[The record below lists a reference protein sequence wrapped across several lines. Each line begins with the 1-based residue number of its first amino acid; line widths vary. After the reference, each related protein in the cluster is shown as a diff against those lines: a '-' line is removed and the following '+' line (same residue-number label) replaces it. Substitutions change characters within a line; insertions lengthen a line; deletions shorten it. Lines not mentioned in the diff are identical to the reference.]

1 VRLLRQ
7 FFGLLALNVAGI
19 AERLGAALTIVIGVT
34 CAVAVLVA
42 MLAMGV
48 GARNEELGNARDDRV
63 VFTMTGA
70 GGFQSSIPRD
80 EAATVSE
87 LAGIRKDAA
96 GRPLVSLHAFIPMEA
111 HRRAT
116 GVRIFFPLVGVS
128 ANLAELTPELQ
139 LTAGRM
145 FRPGLHELV
154 ASEACVRQFT
164 GFELGEKRSI
174 GAIEWPIVGQFTLG
188 STHNC
193 VVFTDVET
201 LLTTLGRNAYNQVTA
216 TLDSPAALATVR
228 KALQAD
234 PTLHL
239 EVKREREQTE
249 DDFKQ
254 LNALLNFVAYF
265 VGSIMAVAATL
276 GAVNSLYAIVDSRRR
291 ELATLR
297 AIGFRG
303 LPIIASV
310 LCESILLALPGALLG
325 AALAWLFCNG
335 MAASPFGFSFQLSV
349 TWQLVLV
356 GIVWALV
363 MGVIGGVL
371 PALRAAR
378 VSVTAALRAI

>member
-1 VRLLRQ
+1 MHPLKQ
-7 FFGLLALNVAGI
+7 FFGLFAVNIAGI
-19 AERLGAALTIVIGVT
+19 AQRLGSALTIVIGVT
-34 CAVAVLVA
+34 CAVAVLVS

-48 GARNEELGNARDDRV
+48 GARNEELGSARDDRV
-63 VFTMTGA
+63 VFTSTGA
-70 GGFQSSIPRD
+70 QGFESSIPRD

-87 LAGIRKDAA
+87 LPGIRKDAA
-96 GRPLVSLHAFIPMEA
+96 GRPMVSFNAFVPIEA

-116 GVRIFFPLVGVS
+116 GVRIFFPMIGTTS
-128 ANLAELTPELQ
+128 NSAELNPELQ

-145 FRPGLHELV
+145 FRPGMHELI
-154 ASEACVRQFT
+154 AGNACVRQFT

-174 GAIEWPIVGQFTLG
+174 RAIDWPIVGLFDLG
-188 STHNC
+188 NTHNC

-201 LLTTLGRNAYNQVTA
+201 LLTTFGRNSYNRLTA
-216 TLDSPAALATVR
+216 MLNSPAAFATVR
-228 KALQAD
+228 DALQAD

-239 EVKREREQTE
+239 EVQPEREATE
-249 DDFKQ
+249 KDFRQ
-254 LNALLNFVAYF
+254 LNALLSFVAYF

-303 LPIIASV
+303 LPILASV
-310 LCESILLALPGALLG
+310 ICESMLLALPGAVLG
-325 AALAWLFCNG
+325 GALAWILFNG

-349 TWQLVLV
+349 TPRLAAL
-356 GIVWALV
+356 GIVWALA
-363 MGVIGGVL
+363 MGLIGGVL

-378 VSVTAALRAI
+378 VPVTSALRAI

>member
-1 VRLLRQ
+1 MRALKQ
-7 FFGLLALNVAGI
+7 FLGLLAVNIAGI
-19 AERLGAALTIVIGVT
+19 AQRLGSALTIVIGVT
-34 CAVAVLVA
+34 CAVAVLVS

-48 GARNEELGNARDDRV
+48 GARNEELGNTREDRV
-63 VFTMTGA
+63 VFSSTGA
-70 GGFQSSIPRD
+70 QGFQSSIPRD

-87 LAGIRKDAA
+87 LPGIKKDAA
-96 GRPLVSLHAFIPMEA
+96 GRPIVSFNALVPIEA

-116 GVRIFFPLVGVS
+116 GVRVFFPLIGTTS
-128 ANLAELTPELQ
+128 NTGEMTPELH

-145 FRPGLHELV
+145 FRPGMHELI

-164 GFELGEKRSI
+164 GFEVGEKRSI
-174 GAIEWPIVGQFTLG
+174 RAIDWPVVGLFVLG
-188 STHNC
+188 KMHNC

-201 LLTTLGRNAYNQVTA
+201 LLTTFGRNTYNRVGA
-216 TLDSPAALATVR
+216 MLDSPAAFATVR
-228 KALQAD
+228 EALQAD

-239 EVKREREQTE
+239 EVKREREE
-249 DDFKQ
+249 AEGDFRQ

-265 VGSIMAVAATL
+265 VGSIMAVGATL
-276 GAVNSLYAIVDSRRR
+276 GAVNSLYAMVDSRRR

-310 LCESILLALPGALLG
+310 ICESMLLALPGALLG
-325 AALAWLFCNG
+325 GALAWIFFNG
-335 MAASPFGFSFQLSV
+335 MSASPFGFSFQLSV
-349 TWQLVLV
+349 TWQLALL

-363 MGVIGGVL
+363 MGLVGGVL

-378 VSVTAALRAI
+378 VPVTTALRAF